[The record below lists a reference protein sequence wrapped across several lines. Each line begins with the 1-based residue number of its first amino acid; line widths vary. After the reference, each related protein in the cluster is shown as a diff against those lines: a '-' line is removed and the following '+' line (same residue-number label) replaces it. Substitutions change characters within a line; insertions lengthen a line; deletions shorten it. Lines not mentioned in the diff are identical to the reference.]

1 MCPPLSYP
9 GYFYPTQSAQQATF
23 LSKKLD
29 LITAEEVREESV
41 HTACSRNT
49 SLEEWGQ
56 SQSKNT

>member
-9 GYFYPTQSAQQATF
+9 GYSYATQSAQQATF

-49 SLEEWGQ
+49 SLEE
-56 SQSKNT
+56 